1 MHPLLLL
8 LLLVSFSTIGDRVRA
23 QEAGSSVTALQGTA
37 VAGFL
42 AERAN
47 WQPLCLYTFG
57 ISVIGNG
64 ATVADQ
70 VPGDVCPFGAL
81 RPDNELVTSLN
92 TAATFSQ
99 LGVHLAE
106 DTINNSRRVQLS
118 SVSTV
123 SARDFFA
130 MAAVRNDT
138 MGGAG
143 VTFEMV
149 LRRREETNRSMTL
162 FSIANEFDN
171 CVDPGFRLDMN
182 EHQVL
187 AFIYFLPMLEEG
199 GQAGV
204 EACYEQRLF
213 SVDSSAACQ
222 LPSLV
227 EPVENTPP
235 VQLTVTLD
243 PSSDRGHWKTAF
255 YMSYTDVNTKQR
267 VDCEVHDEQHPPNT
281 QVLNNL
287 IEGRYRLYLGNS
299 PRNVSSPRERK
310 HLAPARAFRP
320 LGNTDKTLNATERL
334 RFTLKQKLMSIQG
347 PRLPKAMRIFGDD
360 SFSLQVLG
368 ITFPPLSED
377 TPFAY
382 LRSKLTD
389 FKEKYG
395 DQIVDYLVN
404 QVQVKSH
411 SPMVVQ
417 QSQGSPSR
425 SQDRNETGEN
435 AFSRAELFQNADGA
449 SFDLFQFA
457 IYRRVVSKEQVAA
470 VSRQWLLPTRQFP
483 ARTQTLRISEDSV
496 VLLNLT
502 MLHSVFNDLRLEL
515 REIPEFGQLLLFPN
529 QTVVTPDNMNVFRE
543 LPLEFQHQLFFRPAR
558 DQSNDNIPLPNPVA
572 FSRRLQPYATVVFGI
587 AESLDGRI
595 VNTSE
600 SAVVEIF
607 VNAVNDAPRP
617 RKSEEEYRVERDLL
631 IALDLKGDDVDGAP
645 PPPSTATSISATGD
659 FLSSLTFSNATTPI
673 TGQRQS
679 LKIVRLPRFGKLF
692 DCNASCDKVMTVG
705 SSGLGSLE
713 PFRIHRN
720 ATKSEN
726 ATSSTSLMYIYRGWG
741 QGDHGGEA
749 NAKLVVDEL
758 WYQLSDGDPGVFSD
772 VAKVKFVLERSSSNH
787 FDTTVNKARSN
798 VVAVV
803 QLQED
808 SLHLLNLSELE
819 PLVASFSSQ
828 TQYKVTTLPKYGGLY
843 QYTRHS
849 SDCNEAGEADRGNST
864 RLPAEV
870 SLACVGR
877 RVTVANATVTD
888 PLGSIFYV
896 PQLHYFNVQSNPS
909 FARVPAADFFEY
921 QVVNLTHSSNGFVS
935 SVKSRFVNGSEVRRI
950 ELEVVNIPDA
960 LVVLPPT
967 VFKANSTN
975 EDGVSTP
982 IAFEDPDDDTPGIM
996 YQVNLQATDGTSEFE
1011 LGFVITDDDVM
1022 TECPFERPC
1031 TLTRSTNGSRLNSS
1045 SSDIGED
1052 SELQFHITTQ
1062 LYDASHVQVTG
1073 TRAALTTGLAAL
1085 VFRDL
1090 SRFSG
1095 GDAHTTA
1102 FTLWVQRVDGKNG
1115 SDADSLQV
1123 ETSFT
1128 VTFPADKLDG
1138 SSSDED
1144 LLSVLTFQLDQYV
1157 GTLLVLGAGWLV
1169 LANASCCSTGF
1180 CCCCSKARKKRWAKF
1195 EQRRQLFQAQV
1206 AQNDHEYSVLLMD
1219 LADLLKLEPDLL
1231 VSTCLLH
1238 SCASDS
1244 WFKEKKRGLIQ
1255 AFCLWSLL
1263 PLLES
1268 ERQGTRFIFRL
1279 LTQEYADGMAVMS
1292 GGRELF
1298 QSQEFL
1304 AQSSTASRAL
1314 ACFCRHVGTKWLSE
1328 LLAVEVGDTNERFLE
1343 SADQVLDVL
1352 LGRLNA
1358 QVDRLPVEIVIL
1370 CRACVKLFQPNS
1382 EHEVSRAVQLNA
1394 AHLVFFNH
1402 FLGPALEFSREEA
1415 LGFLPSTQQQEV
1427 LRGVAYKFV
1436 GLSRQWGECDESSC
1450 SRTKSS
1456 RILDRGN
1463 SSESLL
1469 GAFTAEHADST
1480 TRRETYEY
1488 VLETICS
1495 SSSVA
1500 SSYDPSDVI
1509 VDVDCELM
1517 AMCLTNVHSVL
1528 DSYWPAFRRKLEHT
1542 QTNVEMEQT
1551 ENAREHMCG
1560 RLTRLTRLL
1569 KALSFPLANIHVLVE
1584 HARSDLLDDSLLWNG
1599 FSSREWGDRAAQ
1611 QQASPLANR
1620 RSHIDTRCTD
1630 PTEGLGVRTARSL
1643 LAFEEEA
1650 SPNGILMELE
1660 DRSPSPLDVDWL
1672 ASDDSGLQLIDSQI
1686 AAGNSGVSQ

>member
-1 MHPLLLL
+1 MHPLQLL
-8 LLLVSFSTIGDRVRA
+8 LLLVSLSTVGGRVRA
-23 QEAGSSVTALQGTA
+23 QEAGGSAANLQGAA
-37 VAGFL
+37 VASFL
-42 AERAN
+42 AERTD
-47 WQPLCLYTFG
+47 WQPLCLYTFDT
-57 ISVIGNG
+57 SAIGNG
-64 ATVADQ
+64 ATAADQ

-81 RPDNELVTSLN
+81 QPDNELVTSLN

-106 DTINNSRRVQLS
+106 DPRHNSRRVQLS

-123 SARDFFA
+123 SARDFFT
-130 MAAVRNDT
+130 MAAVRNGT

-171 CVDPGFRLDMN
+171 CADPGFRLDVN

-222 LPSLV
+222 LPPLV

-243 PSSDRGHWKTAF
+243 PSSDSGHWKTDF

-267 VDCEVHDEQHPPNT
+267 VDCAVHDEQHPPNT

-310 HLAPARAFRP
+310 RLASARAFRP
-320 LGNTDKTLNATERL
+320 LGNTDKTLNASERL
-334 RFTLKQKLMSIQG
+334 RLTLKQKLMSIQG

-404 QVQVKSH
+404 LVQEKSDR
-411 SPMVVQ
+411 PVVAQ

-425 SQDRNETGEN
+425 SEDRNETGEN
-435 AFSRAELFQNADGA
+435 AFSRAELFQSADGA

-457 IYRRVVSKEQVAA
+457 IYSRVVSKEQVAA
-470 VSRQWLLPTRQFP
+470 ISRQWLLPTRQFP
-483 ARTQTLRISEDSV
+483 ARTQTLRIFEDSL

-515 REIPEFGQLLLFPN
+515 RGIPEFGQLLLFPN
-529 QTVVTPDNMNVFRE
+529 RTVVTPDNMDAFRE
-543 LPLEFQHQLFFRPAR
+543 LPLEFQPHLFFRPAR
-558 DQSNDNIPLPNPVA
+558 DQSNDNLPLPNPVA

-600 SAVVEIF
+600 SAVIEIF
-607 VNAVNDAPRP
+607 VDAVNDAPRP
-617 RKSEEEYRVERDLL
+617 RNSEEEYRVERDSL

-645 PPPSTATSISATGD
+645 PPPSAATNISTSGD
-659 FLSSLTFSNATTPI
+659 FLSSFTFSNATTPI
-673 TGQRQS
+673 TDQRQL
-679 LKIVRLPRFGKLF
+679 LKVVRLPRFGKLF
-692 DCNASCDKVMTVG
+692 DCSASCDKVMTARN
-705 SSGLGSLE
+705 SLE

-720 ATKSEN
+720 TTKNEN

-741 QGDHGGEA
+741 QEDHGEEA
-749 NAKLVVDEL
+749 NAKLVLDEL
-758 WYQLSDGDPGVFSD
+758 WYRLSDGDLGVFSD

-787 FDTTVNKARSN
+787 FATAISEPRRN

-808 SLHLLNLSELE
+808 SLHLLNLGELE
-819 PLVASFSSQ
+819 PSVASFSSQ
-828 TQYKVTTLPKYGGLY
+828 TQYAVTTLPKYGGLY
-843 QYTRHS
+843 QYMRHNR
-849 SDCNEAGEADRGNST
+849 DCNEAGEADRGNST
-864 RLPAEV
+864 RLSAEV

-877 RVTVANATVTD
+877 RVTVANTIVAD
-888 PLGSIFYV
+888 PLGSILYA
-896 PQLHYFNVQSNPS
+896 PQLDYFNAQSNPS
-909 FARVPAADFFEY
+909 FVRVSATDFFKY
-921 QVVNLTHSSNGFVS
+921 QVVNLAHSSNGSISTVE
-935 SVKSRFVNGSEVRRI
+935 SRFVNGSEVRRV

-975 EDGVSTP
+975 EAGVSTP
-982 IAFEDPDDDTPGIM
+982 IAFEDPDGDTPGSM
-996 YQVNLQATDGTSEFE
+996 YQVNLQAADGTSEFE
-1011 LGFVITDDDVM
+1011 LGFAITDNDVM

-1031 TLTRSTNGSRLNSS
+1031 TLTRSTNGSRLNSIP
-1045 SSDIGED
+1045 SDIGED

-1062 LYDASHVQVTG
+1062 LYDSSHIQVTG
-1073 TRAALTTGLAAL
+1073 TKAALTTGLAAL
-1085 VFRDL
+1085 VFRHL
-1090 SRFSG
+1090 SSFSD

-1102 FTLWVQRVDGKNG
+1102 FTLWVKRVGSKNG
-1115 SDADSLQV
+1115 NDVDSLQV

-1128 VTFPADKLDG
+1128 VTFSASELDG

-1157 GTLLVLGAGWLV
+1157 GTLFVLGAGWLV
-1169 LANASCCSTGF
+1169 LANASCCSIGF
-1180 CCCCSKARKKRWAKF
+1180 CCCCSKARKKRRAKF

-1219 LADLLKLEPDLL
+1219 LADLFKLEPDLL

-1244 WFKEKKRGLIQ
+1244 WLKEKKRSLIQ
-1255 AFCLWSLL
+1255 AFCLRSLL

-1268 ERQGTRFIFRL
+1268 ERQGTRFVFRL

-1298 QSQEFL
+1298 QSQKFL
-1304 AQSSTASRAL
+1304 ARSSTASRAL
-1314 ACFCRHVGTKWLSE
+1314 ACFCRYIGMKWLSE
-1328 LLAVEVGDTNERFLE
+1328 LLAVEAGDTDERFLG
-1343 SADQVLDVL
+1343 SADQVFDIL

-1370 CRACVKLFQPNS
+1370 CRACFKLFQRNS
-1382 EHEVSRAVQLNA
+1382 EREVSRAAQLDA

-1415 LGFLPSTQQQEV
+1415 WGFLPSTQQQEV

-1436 GLSRQWGECDESSC
+1436 ELSRQWGELGRSSC
-1450 SRTKSS
+1450 GRAESS

-1469 GAFTAEHADST
+1469 GAFAAEHADST
-1480 TRRETYEY
+1480 TRQETYEY
-1488 VLETICS
+1488 VLDTICS

-1528 DSYWPAFRRKLEHT
+1528 DSYWPAFRRKLEHM
-1542 QTNVEMEQT
+1542 QTNVEIEQA
-1551 ENAREHMCG
+1551 EDAREHMRG
-1560 RLTRLTRLL
+1560 RLSRLTRLL
-1569 KALSFPLANIHVLVE
+1569 KALGFPLANIHVLVE
-1584 HARSDLLDDSLLWNG
+1584 HARADLLDDALLWNG
-1599 FSSREWGDRAAQ
+1599 FSSREWRGRAAKQ
-1611 QQASPLANR
+1611 QTLPLAK
-1620 RSHIDTRCTD
+1620 SCSPIVTRCTG
-1630 PTEGLGVRTARSL
+1630 PTEGLGVRTTRSL

-1650 SPNGILMELE
+1650 SPNDILMELE

-1672 ASDDSGLQLIDSQI
+1672 TSDDSDLQPIDSQI
-1686 AAGNSGVSQ
+1686 AAGNSDVPQ